1 MSLSTLQR
9 NTRIT
14 HALEKLARIEQSGAL
29 KAPHTAES
37 FGDVRGIPGGGSE
50 GCAVAKFVNTRT
62 GLRVEVCINS
72 AGGYWCVDLDD
83 DVPGGARVKVPAAL
97 NGLIYDFD
105 HGNRPWLYLT
115 AEEY

>member
-9 NTRIT
+9 ITRIT
-14 HALEKLARIEQSGAL
+14 HALEKLARIERSGVL

-37 FGDVRGIPGGGSE
+37 FSDVRGIPGGGSE
-50 GCAVAKFVNTRT
+50 GCAVAKFVGLHT
-62 GLRVEVCINS
+62 GLRVEICHRET
-72 AGGYWCVDLDD
+72 GGYWCADLDGD
-83 DVPGGARVKVPAAL
+83 EARVKVPGAL
-97 NGLIYDFD
+97 FDLIYDFD

>member
-9 NTRIT
+9 NMRMT

-29 KAPHTAES
+29 KAPHTAEN

-50 GCAVAKFVNTRT
+50 GCAVAKFVGLHT
-62 GLRVEVCINS
+62 GLRVEIYHCG
-72 AGGYWCVDLDD
+72 GGYWCADLDGD
-83 DVPGGARVKVPAAL
+83 EARVKVPGAL
-97 NGLIYDFD
+97 FGLIYDFD